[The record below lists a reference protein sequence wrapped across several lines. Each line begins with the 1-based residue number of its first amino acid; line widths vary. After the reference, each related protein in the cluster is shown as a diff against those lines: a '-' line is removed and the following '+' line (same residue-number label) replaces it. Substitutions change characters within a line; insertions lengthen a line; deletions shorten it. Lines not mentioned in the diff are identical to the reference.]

1 MKPRQNLAVSE
12 KSWPRLSFFPLAL
25 AGLVIAGALAL
36 NVSGPTYDARSA
48 SIIEASQL
56 IAKAREAA
64 GQENW
69 LKVREYAS
77 QALVLNPT
85 HVLGRLLLGLS
96 LLNMNALDEAEAE
109 FRQVLKI
116 AGQDRNSEAW
126 AHNNLGV
133 VFRRRGQFRT
143 ALREYETA
151 LALDPFNYQAKANL
165 ADVIRYL
172 Q

>member
-1 MKPRQNLAVSE
+1 MSE
-12 KSWPRLSFFPLAL
+12 KVWPRLSLFPLTL
-25 AGLVIAGALAL
+25 AGLVIAAAMAL
-36 NVSGPTYDARSA
+36 NVVGPSYDAKSA

-77 QALVLNPT
+77 QAVALNPS

-133 VFRRRGQFRT
+133 VFQRRGQFNL
-143 ALREYETA
+143 AVQEYEA
-151 LALDPFNYQAKANL
+151 AISIDPFNNQARANL
-165 ADVIRYL
+165 TEIRRYT

>member
-1 MKPRQNLAVSE
+1 MKPRQSLAVSE
-12 KSWPRLSFFPLAL
+12 KSWPRLSLFPLAL

-36 NVSGPTYDARSA
+36 NVSGPTYDVKSA

-77 QALVLNPT
+77 QAVALNPS

-133 VFRRRGQFRT
+133 VFQRRGQFTT

-151 LALDPFNYQAKANL
+151 QALDPFNYQAKANL
-165 ADVIRYL
+165 AYVRRYL